1 MPLSILCPTPDVQ
14 LDWRPAFARLKKAL
28 EAAGLHVVA
37 LPWTELGNP
46 NVGAAA
52 ACLAWGYHT
61 QPERW
66 TALIRDRLGSAT
78 LVNAAETLIWNSD
91 KIYLEEL
98 GRSVPVVPTHFAASL
113 DDATVST
120 LRRRLRTDTLIA
132 KPRWGAGAQ
141 GLTLLRDGALVPL
154 LRDVLVQPLL
164 TAISEGEVS
173 LIYFG
178 GRFSHAVRKV
188 PAAGE
193 LRVQSEHGGRVE
205 RFDAPEALVGMGQR
219 AIETAPG
226 ALAYAR
232 VDVVKGND
240 GSWQVMELEAI
251 EPELFLDHAPEGGR
265 ALAEA
270 IRANLATIYP

>member
-1 MPLSILCPTPDVQ
+1 MQLSILCPTPDVQ
-14 LDWRPAFARLKKAL
+14 LDWRPAFARLKEAL
-28 EAAGLHVVA
+28 EAAGLQVVA

-46 NVGAAA
+46 DIGAAA
-52 ACLAWGYHT
+52 ACLAWGSHA

-66 TALIRDRLGSAT
+66 TALIRDRLGSTT

-98 GRSVPVVPTHFAASL
+98 GQSVPIVPTHFAATL
-113 DDATVST
+113 DDATAST
-120 LRRRLRTDTLIA
+120 LRQRFRTDTLIA

-141 GLTLLRDGALVPL
+141 GLTVLRDGRPVPTL
-154 LRDVLVQPLL
+154 HDVLVQPLL
-164 TAISEGEVS
+164 TAICEGEVS

-205 RFDAPEALVGMGQR
+205 HFQAPVALIEMGQR

-251 EPELFLDHAPEGGR
+251 EPELFLDHAPDRGR

-270 IRANLATIYP
+270 IRAGFPTTYP